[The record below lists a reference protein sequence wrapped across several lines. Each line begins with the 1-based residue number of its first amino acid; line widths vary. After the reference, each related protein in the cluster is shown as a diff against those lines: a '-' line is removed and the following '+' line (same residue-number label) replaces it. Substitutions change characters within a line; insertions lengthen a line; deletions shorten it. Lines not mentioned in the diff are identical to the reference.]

1 MKISFSSL
9 HPFVNFFYYIGV
21 MILCMM
27 CLHPL
32 FLIGAIILIVIL
44 NIVQGNGEKIRN
56 MLPSTI
62 VFFLMVILFNSLLT
76 HRGATTL
83 FWLGDSRIKL
93 EAVMFG
99 LVMGLLLVAIM
110 FTFASYN
117 DIISSHKF
125 LYLFSRISPKV
136 ALLTMITVRF
146 VPLFIRRLKKITL
159 VQKTKGVQLD
169 SGSLI
174 ERIKNGM
181 KLLQVLLVCSLEDA
195 LQTADSMQARG
206 FGVTKRTTYIRY
218 RMERRDLYTLSYL
231 VFLLITSFIFS
242 YYGGGEL
249 IIYPKVESILF
260 QQYDGMMFFLFMMFI
275 SLPIMMEGR
284 ESIWWRMQK

>member
-1 MKISFSSL
+1 
-9 HPFVNFFYYIGV
+9 
-21 MILCMM
+21 M

-32 FLIGAIILIVIL
+32 FLIGAIVLIVIL
-44 NIVQGNGEKIRN
+44 NVMQGNSEKIRK

-62 VFFLMVILFNSLLT
+62 VFFFVVILFNSLLT
-76 HRGATTL
+76 HRGRTTL

-93 EAVMFG
+93 EAIMFG
-99 LVMGLLLVAIM
+99 IVMGLLLVAVM

-159 VQKTKGVQLD
+159 VQKTKGVQVD
-169 SGSLI
+169 SGSII
-174 ERIKNGM
+174 ERVKNGM
-181 KLLQVLLVCSLEDA
+181 QLLQVLLICSLEDA

-218 RMERRDLYTLSYL
+218 RMERRDWYTLNYL
-231 VFLLITSFIFS
+231 IILFIAAIVCS
-242 YYGGGEL
+242 NYSGGKL

-260 QQYDGMMFFLFMMFI
+260 QQYDGMMFVVFTMFI
-275 SLPIMMEGR
+275 SLPIIMEGR
-284 ESIWWRMQK
+284 EWIWWRMQK

>member
-9 HPFVNFFYYIGV
+9 HPFVSFFYYIGV

-32 FLIGAIILIVIL
+32 FLIGAIILIVII
-44 NIVQGNGEKIRN
+44 NMMQGNGEKIRK

-62 VFFLMVILFNSLLT
+62 IFFFMVIVFNSLLT

-93 EAVMFG
+93 EAIMFG
-99 LVMGLLLVAIM
+99 LVMGLLLVAVM

-146 VPLFIRRLKKITL
+146 VPLFIRRLQKITL
-159 VQKTKGVQLD
+159 VQKTKGVQVD
-169 SGSLI
+169 SGSI
-174 ERIKNGM
+174 VERVKNGM
-181 KLLQVLLVCSLEDA
+181 QLLQVLLICSLEDA

-218 RMERRDLYTLSYL
+218 RMERRDWYTLSYL
-231 VFLLITSFIFS
+231 MILFIFAVILS
-242 YYGGGEL
+242 SYGGGKL

-260 QQYDGMMFFLFMMFI
+260 QQYDGMMFVVFTMFI

-284 ESIWWRMQK
+284 EWIWWRMQK

>member
-1 MKISFSSL
+1 
-9 HPFVNFFYYIGV
+9 
-21 MILCMM
+21 MM

-32 FLIGAIILIVIL
+32 FLIGAILLIVII
-44 NIVQGNGEKIRN
+44 NVMQGNSEKIRK

-62 VFFLMVILFNSLLT
+62 VFFFMVILFNSLLT
-76 HRGATTL
+76 HRGRTTL

-93 EAVMFG
+93 EAIMFG
-99 LVMGLLLVAIM
+99 VVMGLLLVAIM

-146 VPLFIRRLKKITL
+146 VPLFMRRLQKITL
-159 VQKTKGVQLD
+159 VQKTKGVQVD
-169 SGSLI
+169 AGSI
-174 ERIKNGM
+174 VERVKNGM
-181 KLLQVLLVCSLEDA
+181 QLLQVLLICSLEDA

-218 RMERRDLYTLSYL
+218 RMERRDWYTLSYL
-231 VFLLITSFIFS
+231 SILLIIAIICST
-242 YYGGGEL
+242 YGGGKL

-260 QQYDGMMFFLFMMFI
+260 QQYDGMMFGVFTMFI
-275 SLPIMMEGR
+275 SLPIIMEGR
-284 ESIWWRMQK
+284 EWIWWRMQK

>member
-21 MILCMM
+21 MILCTV

-32 FLIGAIILIVIL
+32 FLIGAIVLIIML
-44 NIVQGNGEKIRN
+44 NVMQGNSEKIRK

-62 VFFLMVILFNSLLT
+62 VFFFMVILFNSLLT
-76 HRGATTL
+76 HRGRTTL

-93 EAVMFG
+93 EAIMFG
-99 LVMGLLLVAIM
+99 IVMGLLLVAVM

-117 DIISSHKF
+117 DIMSSHKF

-159 VQKTKGVQLD
+159 VQKTKGVQVD
-169 SGSLI
+169 SGSII
-174 ERIKNGM
+174 ERVKNGM
-181 KLLQVLLVCSLEDA
+181 QLLQVLLICSLEDA

-218 RMERRDLYTLSYL
+218 RMERRDWYTLSYL
-231 VFLLITSFIFS
+231 IILFIAAIVCS
-242 YYGGGEL
+242 NYGGGKL

-260 QQYDGMMFFLFMMFI
+260 LQYDGMMFVLFTLFI

-284 ESIWWRMQK
+284 EWIWWRMQK

>member
-1 MKISFSSL
+1 MKIIFSSL

-21 MILCMM
+21 MILCML

-32 FLIGAIILIVIL
+32 FLVGAIIMMVLL
-44 NIVQGNGEKIRN
+44 NIMQGNSEKIKK
-56 MLPSTI
+56 MLPSMF
-62 VFFLMVILFNSLLT
+62 VFFVMIIVLNPLLT

-83 FWLGDSRIKL
+83 FRLGDNRITL
-93 EAVMFG
+93 EACMYG
-99 LVMGLLLVAIM
+99 LVMGLSLLAIM
-110 FTFASYN
+110 FTFTSYN
-117 DIISSHKF
+117 DIILSHKF

-146 VPLFIRRLKKITL
+146 VPLFIRRLRQITL

-169 SGSLI
+169 SGSII

-206 FGVTKRTTYIRY
+206 FGVTKRSTYIRY
-218 RMERRDLYTLSYL
+218 RMGRQDWYVITYLVIVLLSCLAFNFCGAGTLS
-231 VFLLITSFIFS
+231 
-242 YYGGGEL
+242 
-249 IIYPKVESILF
+249 IYPRVESIVF
-260 QQYDGMMFFLFMMFI
+260 QQYDGILFVLFIMFI
-275 SLPIMMEGR
+275 SLPIIMEGR
-284 ESIWWRMQK
+284 EWIWWRMQK

>member
-1 MKISFSSL
+1 
-9 HPFVNFFYYIGV
+9 
-21 MILCMM
+21 MM

-32 FLIGAIILIVIL
+32 FLIGAIVLIIML
-44 NIVQGNGEKIRN
+44 NVMQGNSEKIRK

-62 VFFLMVILFNSLLT
+62 VFFFVVILFNSLLT
-76 HRGATTL
+76 HRGRTTL

-93 EAVMFG
+93 EAIMFG
-99 LVMGLLLVAIM
+99 IVMGLLLVAVM

-159 VQKTKGVQLD
+159 VQKTKGVQVD
-169 SGSLI
+169 SGSII
-174 ERIKNGM
+174 ERVKNGM
-181 KLLQVLLVCSLEDA
+181 QLLQVLLICSLEDA

-218 RMERRDLYTLSYL
+218 RMERRDWYTLSYL
-231 VFLLITSFIFS
+231 IILFIAAIICS
-242 YYGGGEL
+242 NYGGGKL

-260 QQYDGMMFFLFMMFI
+260 QQYDGMMFVVFTMFI
-275 SLPIMMEGR
+275 SLPIIMEGR
-284 ESIWWRMQK
+284 EWIWWRMQK

>member
-1 MKISFSSL
+1 
-9 HPFVNFFYYIGV
+9 
-21 MILCMM
+21 
-27 CLHPL
+27 
-32 FLIGAIILIVIL
+32 
-44 NIVQGNGEKIRN
+44 
-56 MLPSTI
+56 
-62 VFFLMVILFNSLLT
+62 MVILFNSLLT

-99 LVMGLLLVAIM
+99 LVMGLLLVTIM

-181 KLLQVLLVCSLEDA
+181 KLLASVISLFV
-195 LQTADSMQARG
+195 R
-206 FGVTKRTTYIRY
+206 RCTTNSRFYASSRIWCNEAY
-218 RMERRDLYTLSYL
+218 DLY
-231 VFLLITSFIFS
+231 
-242 YYGGGEL
+242 
-249 IIYPKVESILF
+249 SI
-260 QQYDGMMFFLFMMFI
+260 
-275 SLPIMMEGR
+275 
-284 ESIWWRMQK
+284 

>member
-21 MILCMM
+21 MILCTM

-32 FLIGAIILIVIL
+32 FLIGAIVLIIML
-44 NIVQGNGEKIRN
+44 NVMQGNSEKIRK

-62 VFFLMVILFNSLLT
+62 VFFFMVILFNSLLT
-76 HRGATTL
+76 HRGRTAL

-93 EAVMFG
+93 EAIMFG
-99 LVMGLLLVAIM
+99 IVMGLLLVAVM

-159 VQKTKGVQLD
+159 VQKTKGVQVD
-169 SGSLI
+169 SGSII
-174 ERIKNGM
+174 ERVKNGM
-181 KLLQVLLVCSLEDA
+181 QLLQVLLICSLEDA

-218 RMERRDLYTLSYL
+218 RMERRDWYTLSYL
-231 VFLLITSFIFS
+231 IILFIAAIVCS
-242 YYGGGEL
+242 NYGGGKL

-260 QQYDGMMFFLFMMFI
+260 QQYDGMMFVLFTLFI

-284 ESIWWRMQK
+284 EWIWWRMQK

>member
-9 HPFVNFFYYIGV
+9 HPFVSFFYYIGV

-32 FLIGAIILIVIL
+32 FLIGAIILIVII
-44 NIVQGNGEKIRN
+44 NMMQGNGEKIRK
-56 MLPSTI
+56 MLPNTI
-62 VFFLMVILFNSLLT
+62 IFFFMVIVFNSLLT

-93 EAVMFG
+93 EAIMFG
-99 LVMGLLLVAIM
+99 LVMGLLLVAVM

-146 VPLFIRRLKKITL
+146 VPLFIRRLQKITL
-159 VQKTKGVQLD
+159 VQKTKGVQVD
-169 SGSLI
+169 SGSI
-174 ERIKNGM
+174 VERVKNGM
-181 KLLQVLLVCSLEDA
+181 QLLQVLLICSLEDA

-218 RMERRDLYTLSYL
+218 RMERRDWYTLSYL
-231 VFLLITSFIFS
+231 MILFIFAVILS
-242 YYGGGEL
+242 SYGGGEL

-260 QQYDGMMFFLFMMFI
+260 QQYDGIMFGVFTMFI

-284 ESIWWRMQK
+284 ELIWWRMQK